1 MKNISIWKDTI
12 DMVSLPTLDSNQE
25 TDILIIGGGITGCS
39 NYYFLSKT
47 KYKVMLVEQNKIGM
61 GVTSNS
67 TGKLSFLQND
77 LLNKIL
83 DNEGEE
89 VASKYLKSQIEAIN
103 LVTEIIKKEKINC
116 DLVKVKSSVYTN
128 NRSEVKK
135 LKELED
141 FLIKNDI
148 NVLHTSNNLV
158 KEKDE
163 ISIDNTYLFHPI
175 KFVYGLIK
183 DKKNIYENTSI
194 KKIVEKGNYYYCYT
208 DNYVIKCKYVII
220 ASHYPYFLL
229 PFMFPIKAYLEKSY
243 LSATISNQNN
253 ISLISYSNP
262 FISIRTYN
270 DYLIYLSNSHL
281 INNDLDDKKN
291 FIELQKKLKDIKLI
305 PEYLWSN
312 SDVMTNDSMPYIG
325 EIKERM
331 IIATGY
337 NTWGLASSVL
347 SGSIIK
353 DIILKNDNEYI
364 NLFDPKRINVD
375 QIIGNITNIYK
386 NINGFVKSYS
396 KKQDKVIEKDNIY
409 FYKDNKV
416 LTKCPHLKC
425 KLLLNE
431 VEETWDCPC
440 HGSRFTLDGK
450 CISGPSNQ
458 NIDVK
463 K

>member
-12 DMVSLPTLDSNQE
+12 ESLSFPKLDSNKE

-47 KYKVMLVEQNKIGM
+47 DYKVMLVEQNKIGM

-67 TGKLSFLQND
+67 TGKLTFLQND

-83 DNEGEE
+83 DSEGEE

-103 LVTEIIKKEKINC
+103 LVTEIIKKERINC

-128 NRSEVKK
+128 NRNEINK
-135 LKELED
+135 LKELEE
-141 FLIKNDI
+141 FLLKNNIKVI
-148 NVLHTSNNLV
+148 HTNNTLV

-163 ISIDNTYLFHPI
+163 ISVDDTYLFHPI

-194 KKIVEKGNYYYCYT
+194 KKIKEKDGYYYCYT
-208 DNYVIKCKYVII
+208 NNYVIKCKYVII
-220 ASHYPYFLL
+220 ASHYPYFTL
-229 PFMFPIKAYLEKSY
+229 PFLFPIKAYLEKSY
-243 LSATISNQNN
+243 LSASISKHNN

-262 FISIRTYN
+262 FISIRTYK

-281 INNDLDDKKN
+281 INNDLDDKKS
-291 FIELQKKLKDIKLI
+291 FSELQKKLKDIKLI

-312 SDVMTNDSMPYIG
+312 SDVMTNDNMPYIG
-325 EIKERM
+325 EIKDRM

-347 SGSIIK
+347 SGSIIR
-353 DIILKNDNEYI
+353 DIILKKENDYI

-386 NINGFVKSYS
+386 NMSGFIKSYS
-396 KKQDKVIEKDNIY
+396 KKQDKVIEKNSIY
-409 FYKDNKV
+409 LYKENKV

-431 VEETWDCPC
+431 IEETWDCPC
-440 HGSRFTLDGK
+440 HGSRFDKNGK
-450 CISGPSNQ
+450 CISGPSNRD
-458 NIDVK
+458 IDLK
-463 K
+463 